1 MLCPAIDMLTQMHN
15 RLEPRLATLPTFA
28 LIAILSL
35 TAHGQSPS
43 PGSGAANTSDA
54 LLPRKVV
61 VPVSVV
67 NRFFPELT
75 REAGS
80 GQNLTAVGKPKATR
94 SVIYANTDSS
104 KKVTVTVDQYMTSDD
119 ASAAYH
125 EAVKK
130 SKAVPGFK
138 PIAENVNEN
147 VFIGT
152 VSQGRETHIGLG
164 ALKDTLVVGATLV
177 GYEPAPET
185 TAKLVLLTGEEETAA
200 KAALGSNAH

>member
-1 MLCPAIDMLTQMHN
+1 MHN
-15 RLEPRLATLPTFA
+15 RLEPRLAIPLTFA

-35 TAHGQSPS
+35 TVRGQSPS
-43 PGSGAANTSDA
+43 PDSGAAKASDA
-54 LLPRKVV
+54 LLPRKAV

-125 EAVKK
+125 EAVEK

-138 PIAENVNEN
+138 PVAENLKEN

-152 VSQGRETHIGLG
+152 VSRGSETHLGLG
-164 ALKDTLVVGATLV
+164 ALRDTLVVGATLV
-177 GYEPAPET
+177 GFEAAPET
-185 TAKLVLLTGEEETAA
+185 TAKLVLLTAEEETAA
-200 KAALGSNAH
+200 KAALGSNAQ

>member
-1 MLCPAIDMLTQMHN
+1 LY
-15 RLEPRLATLPTFA
+15 F
-28 LIAILSL
+28 
-35 TAHGQSPS
+35 
-43 PGSGAANTSDA
+43 
-54 LLPRKVV
+54 LLPQPLCSEDRQSIARLSQPDAYERKFD
-61 VPVSVV
+61 PGNSLQ
-67 NRFFPELT
+67 FFPEVT

-104 KKVTVTVDQYMTSDD
+104 KKVTITVDQYMTPHD

-125 EAVKK
+125 EAVEK
-130 SKAVPGFK
+130 SKTVQGFK

-185 TAKLVLLTGEEETAA
+185 TAKLVLLTGEEETTA
-200 KAALGSNAH
+200 KAALGSNAQ

>member
-1 MLCPAIDMLTQMHN
+1 MHN
-15 RLEPRLATLPTFA
+15 RLEPRLLISLTFA

-35 TAHGQSPS
+35 TADGQSPS
-43 PGSGAANTSDA
+43 PGSGAAGA

-61 VPVSVV
+61 VPVGVV
-67 NRFFPELT
+67 SRFFPELT

-104 KKVTVTVDQYMTSDD
+104 KKVTVTVDQYMTSQD

-125 EAVKK
+125 QAVEK
-130 SKAVPGFK
+130 SKAAPGFK
-138 PIAENVNEN
+138 PIAENVKEN

-177 GYEPAPET
+177 GYEPAPKTTANLILLTAEET
-185 TAKLVLLTGEEETAA
+185 TAAN
-200 KAALGSNAH
+200 AALASNAQ